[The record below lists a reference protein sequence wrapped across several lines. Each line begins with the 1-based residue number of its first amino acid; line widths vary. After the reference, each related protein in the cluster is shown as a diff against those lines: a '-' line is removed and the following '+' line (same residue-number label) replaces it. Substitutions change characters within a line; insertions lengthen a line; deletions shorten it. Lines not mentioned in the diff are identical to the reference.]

1 MASKKGSTKK
11 SSEVRED
18 TNVVSIIGKIAN
30 VITCK
35 DSIGIYKLDNE
46 TKSPNNKAI
55 HTYITVKAFKPYKLL
70 DDMELDEGD
79 MVQITG
85 RISTDTTEGKDGTK
99 YYNTFIVA
107 DELEILEGDN

>member
-1 MASKKGSTKK
+1 MAVKKGTKK
-11 SSEVRED
+11 NTEVRED
-18 TNVVSIIGKIAN
+18 TNVISIIGQIKQ
-30 VITCK
+30 VITFK
-35 DSIGIYKLDNE
+35 DSIAIYKLDNV

-55 HTYITVKAFKPYKLL
+55 HTYLTVKAFKPYKLL

-107 DELEILEGDN
+107 DEMEILEGDK